1 MAANNYW
8 DQFPKA
14 DDSQNQV
21 PESDYWGQFQK
32 VEEAGLEDQ
41 QPPLEQPPET
51 DPSFLDKAKRI
62 AGVAAHGFSQGVG
75 GLADI
80 AATAEE
86 RNTPEG
92 FPLSSFKGTLEKE
105 GVDASMIEDQAQ
117 AQSAVSDPVLADY
130 LGQKVNELFGSNLSP
145 KDAFEKFVHLAGEF
159 SVPIPGLGVA
169 KAGVKAASL
178 PMKVLKH
185 EALAAGGAGGIA
197 AAEEA
202 GVESTLGKMAAGV
215 GGTAAVSALGSVSP
229 KGLALTLAGFGKN
242 QLKTKALDAAKRIG
256 VDLPGVAAT
265 DAVAPSAAHNLI
277 SRAPYFGDKIRET
290 LSQTGQQYQRSFE
303 SLLDKVSPPLT
314 EDLSQV
320 ARKIYA
326 PLDNLL
332 PATDTIDPTPW
343 LKEIK
348 KIETKL
354 QSVAKSE
361 PTKKL
366 LSVFREMKQNLGGK
380 SEEAIPD
387 YLVTASDTVKKS
399 LEKQLKEGAPA
410 VRPIPVQ
417 EVVRQ
422 KIEFN
427 KMMKDK
433 NLFDRTDSDS
443 LSYLHNLQA
452 VTKDMLEQYGK
463 KQNPEFLNALK
474 KADLE
479 YGAYAKRENLEG
491 LLGEK
496 LSSLI
501 TEEPQYNPLIKA
513 LQKKD
518 NQKFLKNNLGPEN
531 YKKISDYVDV
541 AKAMESIKRNNQ
553 NPSGS
558 GWVGALA
565 SIAGGLYAAPAYTTG
580 LLAAT
585 QGGTKLLTSKRF
597 INLAHR
603 YAKQPTES
611 LSHKLQA
618 IIKDTTGKS
627 VLVLNKELREA
638 QKRQEEPA
646 LVDDINQ

>member
-1 MAANNYW
+1 MTIDFW
-8 DQFPKA
+8 SRFPTA
-14 DDSQNQV
+14 HEMETQSPNPD
-21 PESDYWGQFQK
+21 EYWGQFAKADESGAESPIEAAPQTEDGPIPSQ
-32 VEEAGLEDQ
+32 EES
-41 QPPLEQPPET
+41 PT
-51 DPSFLDKAKRI
+51 FLDKAKRL

-80 AATAEE
+80 AAIAEE
-86 RNTPEG
+86 RNTPPAYQVKQAG
-92 FPLSSFKGTLEKE
+92 Q
-105 GVDASMIEDQAQ
+105 EDGQ
-117 AQSAVSDPVLADY
+117 SDPVLADY
-130 LGQKVNELFGSNLSP
+130 LGQKVNQFFGTDLSP
-145 KDAFEKFVHLAGEF
+145 QDAFEKFVHLAGEF

-169 KAGVKAASL
+169 KAGAKAASL
-178 PMKVLKH
+178 PMKALKH
-185 EALAAGGAGGIA
+185 EALAAGGAAGVSV
-197 AAEEA
+197 AEES
-202 GVESTLGKMAAGV
+202 GMESSLGKLAAGV

-242 QLKTKALDAAKRIG
+242 QLKTQSLDAAKRIG

-265 DAVAPSAAHNLI
+265 DAVAPAAAHNLI
-277 SRAPYFGDKIRET
+277 SRIPYFGDKIRET
-290 LSQTGQQYQRSFE
+290 LSQTGEQYQRSFE
-303 SLLDKVSPPLT
+303 SLLDKVSPPLP
-314 EDLSQV
+314 EELSQ
-320 ARKIYA
+320 AAKKIYA
-326 PLDNLL
+326 PLENLL
-332 PATDTIDPTPW
+332 PPTDTIDPTPW

-380 SEEAIPD
+380 SAEELPD
-387 YLVTASDTVKKS
+387 YLATASDTVKQS
-399 LEKQLKEGAPA
+399 LDKQLQAGAPT

-443 LSYLHNLQA
+443 LSYLHNLQS
-452 VTKDMLEQYGK
+452 VTKEMLEQYGTK
-463 KQNPEFLNALK
+463 RNTAFLDALK
-474 KADLE
+474 KADGE
-479 YGAYAKRENLEG
+479 YGAYAKRENLES
-491 LLGEK
+491 LLGESIK
-496 LSSLI
+496 GLV

-513 LQKKD
+513 LQKKA

-531 YKKISDYVDV
+531 YSKLKDYVDV

-565 SIAGGLYAAPAYTTG
+565 SIAGGLYAAPAYTTS
-580 LLAAT
+580 LLGAT
-585 QGGTKLLTSKRF
+585 QAGTKLLTSKRF

-603 YAKQPTES
+603 YAKNPTES
-611 LSHKLQA
+611 TGQKLASLIQE
-618 IIKDTTGKS
+618 TTGKS
-627 VLVLNKELREA
+627 PNILSQELGDI
-638 QKRQEEPA
+638 QKRQETSTH
-646 LVDDINQ
+646 NK

>member
-1 MAANNYW
+1 
-8 DQFPKA
+8 
-14 DDSQNQV
+14 
-21 PESDYWGQFQK
+21 
-32 VEEAGLEDQ
+32 
-41 QPPLEQPPET
+41 
-51 DPSFLDKAKRI
+51 
-62 AGVAAHGFSQGVG
+62 
-75 GLADI
+75 
-80 AATAEE
+80 
-86 RNTPEG
+86 
-92 FPLSSFKGTLEKE
+92 
-105 GVDASMIEDQAQ
+105 
-117 AQSAVSDPVLADY
+117 
-130 LGQKVNELFGSNLSP
+130 
-145 KDAFEKFVHLAGEF
+145 
-159 SVPIPGLGVA
+159 
-169 KAGVKAASL
+169 
-178 PMKVLKH
+178 MKILKH
-185 EALAAGGAGGIA
+185 EALAAGGAAGIT

-202 GVESTLGKMAAGV
+202 GVTGAGGGLHHPPLESTVGKMAAGV
-215 GGTAAVSALGSVSP
+215 GGTAAVSALGWLCHP

-277 SRAPYFGDKIRET
+277 SRVPYFGDKIRET

-303 SLLDKVSPPLT
+303 GLLAKVSPPLT
-314 EDLSQV
+314 EDLAQM

-366 LSVFREMKQNLGGK
+366 LGVFREMKQKLGGK
-380 SEEAIPD
+380 SEEVIPD
-387 YLVTASDTVKKS
+387 YLVTASDTVKQS
-399 LEKQLKEGAPA
+399 LEKQLKEGSPA

-443 LSYLHNLQA
+443 LSYLHNIQA
-452 VTKDMLEQYGK
+452 ITKDMLEQYGK
-463 KQNPEFLNALK
+463 KQNPDFLGALK
-474 KADLE
+474 KDDLE

-518 NQKFLKNNLGPEN
+518 NHKFLKNNLGPEN

-585 QGGTKLLTSKRF
+585 HGGTKLLTSKKF
-597 INLAHR
+597 INLAHH
-603 YAKQPTES
+603 YAKQPNES
-611 LSHKLQA
+611 TANKL
-618 IIKDTTGKS
+618 
-627 VLVLNKELREA
+627 
-638 QKRQEEPA
+638 
-646 LVDDINQ
+646 

>member
-1 MAANNYW
+1 MTTDFWSRFPAAN
-8 DQFPKA
+8 DTGTQSPP
-14 DDSQNQV
+14 D
-21 PESDYWGQFQK
+21 EYWGQFSQAD
-32 VEEAGLEDQ
+32 EEGADPQIEAASQTEDGLTSSQAES
-41 QPPLEQPPET
+41 
-51 DPSFLDKAKRI
+51 PSFLDKAKRL
-62 AGVAAHGFSQGVG
+62 AGVAVHGFSQGVG

-80 AATAEE
+80 AAIAEQ

-92 FPLSSFKGTLEKE
+92 LPVHGKENTPLE
-105 GVDASMIEDQAQ
+105 
-117 AQSAVSDPVLADY
+117 PVMADY
-130 LGQKVNELFGSNLSP
+130 LGQKVNALFGGNLSP
-145 KDAFEKFVHLAGEF
+145 QDAFEKFVHLAGEF

-169 KAGVKAASL
+169 KGVTKGVGKAASL

-185 EALAAGGAGGIA
+185 EALAAGGAGGVT
-197 AAEEA
+197 AAEES
-202 GVESTLGKMAAGV
+202 GVESGLGKLAAGV
-215 GGTAAVSALGSVSP
+215 GGTAAVSALGSLSP

-242 QLKTKALDAAKRIG
+242 QLKTKSLDAAKRIG

-277 SRAPYFGDKIRET
+277 SRIPYFGDKVRET
-290 LSQTGQQYQRSFE
+290 LSQTGEQYQKSFE
-303 SLLDKVSPPLT
+303 GLLDKVSPPLT
-314 EDLSQV
+314 EELSQI
-320 ARKIYA
+320 AKKIYA
-326 PLDNLL
+326 PLENII

-348 KIETKL
+348 KIENKL

-380 SEEAIPD
+380 SGETIPD
-387 YLVTASDTVKKS
+387 YLATASDTVKQS
-399 LEKQLKEGAPA
+399 LEKQLQEGTASI
-410 VRPIPVQ
+410 RPIPVQ

-443 LSYLHNLQA
+443 LSYLHNLQS
-452 VTKDMLEQYGK
+452 VTKEMLEQYGTK
-463 KQNPEFLNALK
+463 RNTAFLDALK
-474 KADLE
+474 KADGE
-479 YGAYAKRENLEG
+479 YGAYAKRENLES
-491 LLGEK
+491 LLGESIK
-496 LSSLI
+496 GLV

-513 LQKKD
+513 LQKKA

-531 YKKISDYVDV
+531 YKKIGDYVDV

-565 SIAGGLYAAPAYTTG
+565 SIAGGLYAAPAYTTS

-585 QGGTKLLTSKRF
+585 QAGTKLLTSKRF

-603 YAKQPTES
+603 YAKKPTES
-611 LSHKLQA
+611 TAQKLEA
-618 IIKDTTGKS
+618 LIKETTGKS
-627 VLVLNKELREA
+627 SNILSQELARLQHSQTPENSS
-638 QKRQEEPA
+638 KPRKDP
-646 LVDDINQ
+646 L